1 MADKEF
7 LLGNRARELLKY
19 TKQATRVVSGDISK
33 ADVRAIIT
41 RVAELDDICDVK
53 MVCQEVVHVL
63 DTKDKEGFTKSTFR
77 MYGEDMRET
86 AKKILTDIHRANNTN
101 FVVAYEDRIHKIEEV
116 VDGCSLLLEYITI
129 CMDEGIISVKKA
141 GVWTKKVTDVKYMA
155 MAWLKGDRGRANKL
169 RSEAK
174 EKEDRSLYNLVMSAC
189 SAAQSARK
197 WSGFMAGASA
207 LSWGVTRI
215 GRLLVAPLP
224 GHRQRL
230 LRVVRQLQRQLQQ
243 QQRIQLERH
252 PPRSDGK

>member
-155 MAWLKGDRGRANKL
+155 MAWLKGDQSQQAPFG
-169 RSEAK
+169 SEGK
-174 EKEDRSLYNLVMSAC
+174 GGQKPL
-189 SAAQSARK
+189 QS
-197 WSGFMAGASA
+197 GD
-207 LSWGVTRI
+207 V
-215 GRLLVAPLP
+215 
-224 GHRQRL
+224 RL
-230 LRVVRQLQRQLQQ
+230 LRSPVRTEVIRVHGGGI
-243 QQRIQLERH
+243 RLELGYDSHRPPTGGSAPRTPTTPTTCGTSTPMATTTTTTH
-252 PPRSDGK
+252 PTRTASAPL

>member
-1 MADKEF
+1 
-7 LLGNRARELLKY
+7 
-19 TKQATRVVSGDISK
+19 
-33 ADVRAIIT
+33 
-41 RVAELDDICDVK
+41 
-53 MVCQEVVHVL
+53 
-63 DTKDKEGFTKSTFR
+63 

-197 WSGFMAGASA
+197 
-207 LSWGVTRI
+207 
-215 GRLLVAPLP
+215 
-224 GHRQRL
+224 
-230 LRVVRQLQRQLQQ
+230 
-243 QQRIQLERH
+243 
-252 PPRSDGK
+252 

>member
-1 MADKEF
+1 MRRMQTIEKVIGENTFYIRPFGAFAAANISGELAA
-7 LLGNRARELLKY
+7 LLSPILAGIAPLFGGLDTGDGGSDAAANPLDMDIEEAMPAISSALS
-19 TKQATRVVSGDISK
+19 TISGDKVERMMRRLLIDQQNISVQGEDTDGNTVILDK
-33 ADVRAIIT
+33 DLADEVFCG
-41 RVAELDDICDVK
+41 EL
-53 MVCQEVVHVL
+53 Q
-63 DTKDKEGFTKSTFR
+63 
-77 MYGEDMRET
+77 DMRET

-197 WSGFMAGASA
+197 
-207 LSWGVTRI
+207 
-215 GRLLVAPLP
+215 
-224 GHRQRL
+224 
-230 LRVVRQLQRQLQQ
+230 
-243 QQRIQLERH
+243 
-252 PPRSDGK
+252 